1 MLPGNHTQVSSLGV
15 HDFYANE
22 DKFTKI
28 MGLRSVQT
36 SVFLAGD
43 TIFYTV
49 MIDGLSYRH
58 GQTVLVDP
66 RYVIHSQRIEGG
78 FVIRE
83 MKRNPV
89 FIGTFC
95 ILFPLLLS
103 FVLPLFIILIQEN
116 RKCGERRTN
125 YKYVFCAWLDKLI

>member
-1 MLPGNHTQVSSLGV
+1 M
-15 HDFYANE
+15 
-22 DKFTKI
+22 
-28 MGLRSVQT
+28 
-36 SVFLAGD
+36 AGD

-95 ILFPLLLS
+95 ILFPLLFVVRATTLHNIINRRTANVVNVEQITNMY
-103 FVLPLFIILIQEN
+103 FVLGWINSFNPNYFQNVVFES
-116 RKCGERRTN
+116 CGN
-125 YKYVFCAWLDKLI
+125 FV